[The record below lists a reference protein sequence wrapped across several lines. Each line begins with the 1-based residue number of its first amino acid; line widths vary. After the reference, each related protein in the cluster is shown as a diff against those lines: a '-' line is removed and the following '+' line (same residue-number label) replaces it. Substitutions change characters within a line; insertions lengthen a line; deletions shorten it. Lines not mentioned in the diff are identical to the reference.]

1 MKFTALTLLSAVA
14 TSTAQVVLVPPG
26 PIRGPNT
33 LVFKEIGGVVNNE
46 CLTFTNNVGVNPA
59 ASSFGFF
66 SMKAS

>member
-46 CLTFTNNVGVNPA
+46 CLTFTNNVGVNQ
-59 ASSFGFF
+59 ASSFGF